1 MARAAEYPRPP
12 QELFPSDPLRTFPEH
27 MFPASR
33 IPRPLLRA
41 LDVAV
46 EFATL
51 GEVRLD
57 PGWEELAW
65 LDDEGLRSEWFREV
79 TPPAPD
85 SLLPRARVPFK
96 PATPAGRLALEAAT
110 AAEPASRPPVCS
122 GARGAR
128 AATDASGPPRGRV
141 RGGAVEAPLQPC
153 LWDDQA

>member
-1 MARAAEYPRPP
+1 
-12 QELFPSDPLRTFPEH
+12 
-27 MFPASR
+27 MFPTSR

-65 LDDEGLRSEWFREV
+65 LEDEGLRSEWFRDDSS
-79 TPPAPD
+79 PAPR
-85 SLLPRARVPFK
+85 SRVPRTRAPFV
-96 PATPAGRLALEAAT
+96 PVTPAGRLAMEAAKI
-110 AAEPASRPPVCS
+110 AERASRPPVCS

-128 AATDASGPPRGRV
+128 AAADAPGPRRRV
-141 RGGAVEAPLQPC
+141 RAGGVPVPEQPC
-153 LWDDQA
+153 LWDGER

>member
-1 MARAAEYPRPP
+1 
-12 QELFPSDPLRTFPEH
+12 
-27 MFPASR
+27 MFPTSR

-65 LDDEGLRSEWFREV
+65 FADEGLRSEWFRED
-79 TPPAPD
+79 TPPA
-85 SLLPRARVPFK
+85 SRSQLPRTRAPFK
-96 PATPAGRLALEAAT
+96 PATPAGRLAQEATTT
-110 AAEPASRPPVCS
+110 AELASRPPVCS

-128 AATDASGPPRGRV
+128 AAADAAVPRRRPRPGTPPV
-141 RGGAVEAPLQPC
+141 PLQPC
-153 LWDDQA
+153 LWDGGERAG